1 VKHGTLLCFGVFLA
15 STMGVTSGAPQL
27 AAQNNNKASA
37 ANVGKLSG
45 LVRDAGGIPQLGATV
60 DLTPETPGL
69 SGSYQFLTN
78 TQGIFTGEKL
88 APGPYTVS
96 ATLAGYL
103 PFLRKHV
110 QVSANLTTSVRIQ
123 LESMFASIE
132 QLRRPPMAASVDPD
146 DWKWVLRSA
155 PGLRPILQWD
165 DSDVAGTIASS
176 VVIEQHI
183 QRPVG
188 ILALTDGARRPG
200 SVSNVAAA
208 PSTEFAYDQR
218 LAGFQHLVFAGQLTP
233 DEESPAGGLAATW
246 LPTGNSGNGPAS
258 TLVLREAKLGSSGL
272 TFRGIRMDQSEAL
285 TLGDRFLLR
294 VGGEYVLVGLAEP
307 ESGLRERVKLETR
320 LTSAWF
326 VDAIYAS
333 LPNGTTPHD
342 ELTAEL
348 EGLDTPGVLTDA
360 LNQLDTFPALLLRR
374 GHPVLENGRHEEL
387 AVERRLGGRGVFQIA
402 AFHDDNSH
410 VALFGRGSALPPEEY
425 FQDFFSKGFAYDGG
439 SSTDWGGRA
448 ALRERLSED
457 LEVTAVYAFSGALV
471 PIAEMEGGLRD
482 GLRTAQRQS
491 LATKFN
497 ARIPQSGTRLSVG
510 YKWINE
516 PTLSRVDP
524 YGESAYQLGPY
535 LHVGVRQ
542 QLPKIGFGRWEAS
555 AECDNLLAQ
564 GYVSVN
570 THDGQL
576 LLVPA
581 FRSFRGGVSLQ
592 F

>member
-1 VKHGTLLCFGVFLA
+1 MKYGTLLCFGAFLA
-15 STMGVTSGAPQL
+15 STLGVTCGAPQL
-27 AAQNNNKASA
+27 AAQSNNKTPT
-37 ANVGKLSG
+37 ANAGKLSG

-60 DLTPETPGL
+60 ALTPETPGL
-69 SGSYQFLTN
+69 SSSYQFLTN
-78 TQGIFTGEKL
+78 TQGLFTGEKL
-88 APGPYTVS
+88 APGAYTVS

-103 PFLRKHV
+103 PFLQRHV
-110 QVSANLTTSVRIQ
+110 QITANLTTSVRIQ
-123 LESMFASIE
+123 LETMFASIE
-132 QLRRPPMAASVDPD
+132 QLRRPPVAASADPD

-165 DSDVAGTIASS
+165 DSDVPGTIASS
-176 VVIEQHI
+176 VVIEQNI
-183 QRPVG
+183 QRPLG

-208 PSTEFAYDQR
+208 PSTAFAYDQR
-218 LAGFQHLVFAGQLTP
+218 LSGFQHIVFAGQVTP

-246 LPTGNSGNGPAS
+246 LPAGSFGIGPAS

-272 TFRGIRMDQSEAL
+272 TFRGIRMDQSETLA
-285 TLGDRFLLR
+285 LGDRFLLR
-294 VGGEYVLVGLAEP
+294 AGGEYVLVGLGELA
-307 ESGLRERVKLETR
+307 SGLRERVKLETR
-320 LTSAWF
+320 VTSDWF

-360 LNQLDTFPALLLRR
+360 LSQLDTFPALLLRR
-374 GHPVLENGRHEEL
+374 GHPVLENGHHEEL

-410 VALFGRGSALPPEEY
+410 VALFGHGSALPPEEY
-425 FQDFFSKGFAYDGG
+425 FQEFFSKGFAYDGG
-439 SSTDWGGRA
+439 ASSDWGGRV
-448 ALRERLSED
+448 ALREKLSED
-457 LEVTAVYAFSGALV
+457 LELTTVYAFSGALV

-491 LATKFN
+491 VATRFN
-497 ARIPQSGTRLSVG
+497 ARIPQSGTHLSVG
-510 YKWINE
+510 YKWVNE
-516 PTLSRVDP
+516 PVLSRVDP
-524 YGESAYQLGPY
+524 YGEAAYQLGPY
-535 LHVGVRQ
+535 LNVGVRQ
-542 QLPKIGFGRWEAS
+542 PLPKIGFGRWEAS

-570 THDGQL
+570 THDGQV